1 MTAAMTAAGRAPRLN
16 EQVANEL
23 ERRIVAGL
31 LGPGTTL
38 SEISLADEF
47 GISRAPVRG
56 ALHRLE
62 RSGLVTRSG
71 NRRSYVVAARPAGAA
86 PLEVADALPSGPA
99 RVSATAS
106 WEGIYR
112 DVSRKA
118 VARAAFGSWRI
129 TETELAAHYGVSRTV
144 AREVLGRLD
153 HIGIIRKDS
162 RSRWYLPA
170 LTPQRVGELYEMRRV
185 LEPMALRKA
194 AAAVPRPLLAAMRAE
209 LEDARE
215 RPELVPAEAF
225 DRMERQLHVELLS
238 FADHATLLETL
249 QHYHALLVANAFLYE
264 STSGPAGPDP
274 FIEEHLAVVRALD
287 SGQVAQAAEALEH
300 HLEVASGRVLR
311 RIGSVVGT
319 ASLEPLS
326 YLTPMGAEPVELTP
340 PD

>member
-1 MTAAMTAAGRAPRLN
+1 MTTAAGRAPRLN
-16 EQVANEL
+16 EQVASEL
-23 ERRIVAGL
+23 ERRIAAGL
-31 LGPGTTL
+31 LDPGTPL
-38 SEISLADEF
+38 SEIRLAAEF

-56 ALHRLE
+56 ALLRLE
-62 RSGLVTRSG
+62 QSGLVRRSG
-71 NRRSYVVAARPAGAA
+71 SRRSYVVTGRPEGMVRPAPAEA
-86 PLEVADALPSGPA
+86 TAGPA
-99 RVSATAS
+99 KVSATAS

-129 TETELAAHYGVSRTV
+129 TETELATHYGVSRTV

-153 HIGIIRKDS
+153 HIGIIRKDT

-194 AAAVPRPLLAAMRAE
+194 AAHVPRALLAAMRAD
-209 LEDARE
+209 LEAARE
-215 RPELVPAEAF
+215 RPDLIPPDGF

-238 FADHATLLETL
+238 HADHATLLETL

-264 STSGPAGPDP
+264 STSGPVGPDP

-287 SGQVAQAAEALEH
+287 AGRVGQAADALEN
-300 HLEVASGRVLR
+300 HLDVALGRVLR
-311 RIGSVVGT
+311 RIGSVIDT
-319 ASLEPLS
+319 ASLEPLP
-326 YLTPMGAEPVELTP
+326 YLTPMAESHAALPISE
-340 PD
+340 

>member
-1 MTAAMTAAGRAPRLN
+1 MRPAAGRAPRLN
-16 EQVANEL
+16 EQVASEL
-23 ERRIVAGL
+23 ERRIAAGL
-31 LGPGTTL
+31 LGPGTPL
-38 SEISLADEF
+38 SEIRLAEEF

-62 RSGLVTRSG
+62 QSGLVRRSG
-71 NRRSYVVAARPAGAA
+71 SRRSYVVVRRPDGTAA
-86 PLEVADALPSGPA
+86 PVMIVAPA
-99 RVSATAS
+99 EPAKVSATAS

-185 LEPMALRKA
+185 LEPIALRKA
-194 AAAVPRPLLAAMRAE
+194 AASVPRAMLAAMRAE
-209 LEDARE
+209 LESAGE
-215 RPELVPAEAF
+215 RPELTPAEAF
-225 DRMERQLHVELLS
+225 DRMERQLHVDLLS
-238 FADHATLLETL
+238 YADHTTLLETL
-249 QHYHALLVANAFLYE
+249 QHYHALLVANAYLYE
-264 STSGPAGPDP
+264 STRGPAGPDP

-287 SGQVAQAAEALEH
+287 AGRVEQAADALEK

-311 RIGSVVGT
+311 RIGSVVDTGH
-319 ASLEPLS
+319 LEPLR
-326 YLTPMGAEPVELTP
+326 YLTPITENQTAPSLGE
-340 PD
+340 